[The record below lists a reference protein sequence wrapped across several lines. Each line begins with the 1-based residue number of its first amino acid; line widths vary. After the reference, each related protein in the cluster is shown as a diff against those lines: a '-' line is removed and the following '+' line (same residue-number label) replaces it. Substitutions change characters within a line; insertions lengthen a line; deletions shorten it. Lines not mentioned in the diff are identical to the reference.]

1 MAYRLRDGERVRT
14 AIRRCASEQL
24 DTAIVELMEGI
35 DEDPVKAVHS
45 ARKALKKDRSLLRLG
60 RGALDPQARRNE
72 NDALRQVAR
81 SLGGVRDQD
90 VLIQTLDELAGRFT
104 GQVPEASFAAIRG
117 AIGGASTDK
126 PPHSGSPLIG
136 QAVEELRA
144 ARRRV
149 DEWQLARGG
158 WAALHDG
165 LTREYRRGRSA
176 FAVARSEPSAEN
188 MHAWRK
194 RAKDLWYHLR
204 LLRPMARDTLG
215 GQADE
220 AHRLSDLLG
229 DEHDLSVLAE
239 ALRSATPE
247 IPADVDAVLGLIE
260 YRRRELRI
268 EAFFLGQRVYAE
280 SPKAF
285 ARRMR
290 RYWKAWRAETRTAQS
305 LPPGELAHATRV

>member
-14 AIRRCASEQL
+14 AIRRCAGEQL
-24 DTAIVELMEGI
+24 DTAIVELTERI
-35 DEDPVKAVHS
+35 DKDPIKAVHS

-60 RGALDPQARRNE
+60 RGALDPRARRNE
-72 NDALRQVAR
+72 NDALRGIAR

-90 VLIQTLDELAGRFT
+90 VLVQTLDELAGRFT
-104 GQVPEASFAAIRG
+104 GQVPEASFAAIRE
-117 AIGGASTDK
+117 AI
-126 PPHSGSPLIG
+126 SGSSTAKPAHSESRLIG
-136 QAVEELRA
+136 QAVEELRS

-149 DEWQLARGG
+149 DEWQLHRDG

-165 LTREYRRGRSA
+165 LIREYRRGRSA
-176 FAVARSEPSAEN
+176 LTAAGSERTAEN
-188 MHAWRK
+188 MHEWRK

-220 AHRLSDLLG
+220 AHRLADLLG

-239 ALRSATPE
+239 ALLSTTPE

-260 YRRRELRI
+260 YRRRELGT
-268 EAFFLGQRVYAE
+268 EAFFLGERVYAE